1 MASTS
6 LRIANRKSAAL
17 FIRSFL
23 SEMAPHTVEAG
34 CDVSATLEADTESVV
49 DEWRAVMHTPLPDS
63 VKYAKAIARLQNGTA
78 ACCYNACDFNDAEA
92 VAVAVPGLVKF
103 MGAYSRASDAEKRT
117 LWNYVKQINR
127 LVHDAGDED
136 VAPTPSREAIRKN
149 IAEFKATRAHAG
161 AGAGTASGATAEP
174 LKTGGAFR
182 MTVSKQFPGELPN
195 SLAAR
200 SDDDW
205 SDLSRQYAQFLG
217 VQFVGGLTPT
227 QLCDAKDPRLFEE
240 AWPVID
246 EVRLALA
253 SQTMVGD
260 RWSELQQINS
270 MTVVE
275 NRVPKNMMRNIEAY
289 AQDIAGQLMNGSMTF
304 EDMSI
309 EKIGQ
314 DVLTQCSPED
324 MQQLASNADAL
335 MPTLS
340 ALQSTMMKN
349 MSK

>member
-1 MASTS
+1 MASSS
-6 LRIANRKSAAL
+6 LKIANRKSAAL
-17 FIRSFL
+17 FIRSFITEI
-23 SEMAPHTVEAG
+23 SPHAVEAG
-34 CDVSATLEADTESVV
+34 CDVSALLEEDTESAV
-49 DEWRAVMHTPLPDS
+49 DGWRAVMHAPLPDS
-63 VKYAKAIARLQNGTA
+63 VKYAKAIARLQNGTT

-92 VAVAVPGLVKF
+92 VAVAVPGLAKF
-103 MGAYSRASDAEKRT
+103 MGAYSRSSDVEKRT

-127 LVHDAGDED
+127 LVHDADDEE
-136 VAPTPSREAIRKN
+136 VAPTPSRETIRKN
-149 IAEFKATRAHAG
+149 IAEYKASRVHAG
-161 AGAGTASGATAEP
+161 AAAGATMEHPKAN
-174 LKTGGAFR
+174 GAFR
-182 MTVSKQFPGELPN
+182 MTVSKQFSEGLPS
-195 SLAAR
+195 SLAQR

-205 SDLSRQYAQFLG
+205 SDLSKQYAQFLG
-217 VQFVGGLTPT
+217 VQFVAGRTPA
-227 QLCDAKDPRLFEE
+227 QLCDDKDPRLFENE
-240 AWPVID
+240 WAVID

-253 SQTMVGD
+253 SPTAASD